1 MVREIIDEEQKLLE
15 EIGKKL
21 KILRKKTKKTLK
33 QVSDEIH
40 ITAADISKYERGKRG
55 DIGVLTLNKFCKYY
69 NYNLTSLLYTCNK
82 AANSNSINE
91 LLKQLNN
98 DTTSYS
104 IKVKNILQKLDNLK
118 LEEYEEK

>member
-1 MVREIIDEEQKLLE
+1 MGREIIDEEQKLLE

-82 AANSNSINE
+82 AANSNSIKE

-118 LEEYEEK
+118 L

>member
-1 MVREIIDEEQKLLE
+1 MGREIIDEEQKLLE

-82 AANSNSINE
+82 ATNSNSINE
-91 LLKQLNN
+91 LLKQLNT

-118 LEEYEEK
+118 LGEYEEK

>member
-1 MVREIIDEEQKLLE
+1 MGREIIDEEQKLLE

-55 DIGVLTLNKFCKYY
+55 DIGGEGKRGILETGGEKEH
-69 NYNLTSLLYTCNK
+69 LY
-82 AANSNSINE
+82 
-91 LLKQLNN
+91 
-98 DTTSYS
+98 
-104 IKVKNILQKLDNLK
+104 
-118 LEEYEEK
+118 

>member
-1 MVREIIDEEQKLLE
+1 MGREIIDEEQKLLE

-55 DIGVLTLNKFCKYY
+55 QIGVLTLNKFCKYY

-82 AANSNSINE
+82 ATNSNSINE
-91 LLKQLNN
+91 LLKQLNT

-118 LEEYEEK
+118 LGEYEEK

>member
-1 MVREIIDEEQKLLE
+1 MGREIIDEEQKLLE

>member
-1 MVREIIDEEQKLLE
+1 MGREIIYEEQKLLE

-82 AANSNSINE
+82 AANSNSIKE

>member
-1 MVREIIDEEQKLLE
+1 MGRKIIDEEQKLLE

>member
-1 MVREIIDEEQKLLE
+1 MGREIIDEEQKLLE

-82 AANSNSINE
+82 AANSNSIKE

>member
-1 MVREIIDEEQKLLE
+1 MGREIIDEEQKLLE

-55 DIGVLTLNKFCKYY
+55 HTRVLTLNKFCKYY

>member
-1 MVREIIDEEQKLLE
+1 MGREIIDEEQKLLE

-82 AANSNSINE
+82 ATNSNSINE